1 MLNYAAGD
9 IFFFLELAA
18 GDLRRY
24 KTVVVLLAMVCGFKK
39 KMGREETQEWWS
51 LEGRLTCLLYSSTP
65 HPEMRD

>member
-1 MLNYAAGD
+1 MLPV
-9 IFFFLELAA
+9 IFFFLKLAA

-24 KTVVVLLAMVCGFKK
+24 KTVVVLLAMVCGFKKK